1 VIHYDIILYI
11 IITTY
16 CIILF
21 KRLASLIDADT
32 PCNRVDEEERVKAN
46 ALLSL
51 GFVTTSVYTGK
62 EQSLLSTTREIGSS
76 VQSEMRARVRVRI
89 INPRTHAHT
98 RTMYMRGGLLSG
110 GNYGNANW
118 PV

>member
-1 VIHYDIILYI
+1 M
-11 IITTY
+11 
-16 CIILF
+16 
-21 KRLASLIDADT
+21 DT
-32 PCNRVDEEERVKAN
+32 PRNRADEEERVKAN

-76 VQSEMRARVRVRI
+76 VQSETRACVRVRI
-89 INPRTHAHT
+89 INPRTHAHA
-98 RTMYMRGGLLSG
+98 RAVYMRGGPLSG

>member
-1 VIHYDIILYI
+1 MSHYFIES
-11 IITTY
+11 
-16 CIILF
+16 
-21 KRLASLIDADT
+21 ASLVDADT
-32 PCNRVDEEERVKAN
+32 PSNRADEKERVKAN

-76 VQSEMRARVRVRI
+76 VQSETRARVRVRI
-89 INPRTHAHT
+89 INPRTHAHA
-98 RTMYMRGGLLSG
+98 RAMYMRGGPLSG